1 MPRIK
6 FRYLPHTADVRF
18 VAYGKSFKE
27 ALENAA
33 IAMLGVMLDIKK
45 IEKQNYRPK
54 TLTVSESA
62 STREDLVWFTLQDLL
77 SRIDEKALNA
87 YGFRIISIVEG
98 KNLRLRGKLFF
109 KEVDK
114 DYHLLEIKAVTPH
127 ELRVEKGKSW
137 KIFVLVDV

>member
-33 IAMLGVMLDIKK
+33 MAMLGVMLDIRK
-45 IEKQNYRPK
+45 IEKQNYKPK
-54 TLTVSESA
+54 TLAISESA

-77 SRIDEKALNA
+77 SRIDKKAINA
-87 YGFRIISIVEG
+87 YSFRIISLEEG
-98 KNLRLRGKLFF
+98 KRLKLKGKLLF
-109 KEVDK
+109 KDVDK

-127 ELRVEKGKSW
+127 DLRVVEGKNW

>member
-33 IAMLGVMLDIKK
+33 MAMLGVMLEIRK
-45 IEKQNYRPK
+45 IEKQNRKPK
-54 TLTVSESA
+54 TLAISESA

-77 SRIDEKALNA
+77 SRIDKKAINA
-87 YGFRIISIVEG
+87 YSFRIISLEEG
-98 KNLRLRGKLFF
+98 KRLKLKGKLLF
-109 KEVDK
+109 KDVDK

-127 ELRVEKGKSW
+127 DLRVVEGKNW